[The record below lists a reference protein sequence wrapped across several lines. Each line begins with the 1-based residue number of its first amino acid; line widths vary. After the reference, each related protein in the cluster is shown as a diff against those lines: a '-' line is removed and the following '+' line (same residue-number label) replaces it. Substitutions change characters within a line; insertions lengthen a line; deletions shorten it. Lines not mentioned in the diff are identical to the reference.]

1 MMMPDIIFHHYPV
14 SPFSEK
20 VRLIFGMKK
29 INWKSVMI
37 PPIMPKPDV
46 VALTGGYRR
55 TPILQI
61 GADVYCDTALIADV
75 LEQLAPT
82 PSLYPPA
89 IAGLARTIA
98 QWADTT
104 LFWTAI
110 AYTFQPAAMT
120 SILGNLTPEQMQA
133 FAADRAAMRAGA
145 PRISLPEATVQLQE
159 YLRRISNMLDHGHAF
174 VLGTEACI
182 ADFSIY
188 HALWFIRRVPAV
200 NGILNSHPAVL
211 RWMDQIA
218 AFGHHDS
225 EKMSSIDAL
234 DVARHAKASDFSMSE
249 LVDTHG
255 IALGE
260 QVSVMPADY
269 AFDPVVGEL
278 VLATHNQVAVRR
290 QDERAGTVVVHFPR
304 LGFQLKRAGA
314 AT

>member
-1 MMMPDIIFHHYPV
+1 MSEIIFHHYPI

-20 VRLIFGMKK
+20 IRLIFGMKK
-29 INWKSVMI
+29 INWTSVMI

-75 LEQLAPT
+75 LDKLVPT

-89 IAGLARTIA
+89 IAGLARTLA

-110 AYTFQPAAMT
+110 AYTFQPAAMS
-120 SILGNLTPEQMQA
+120 SILGNISPEQMQA

-145 PRISLPEATVQLQE
+145 PRISLSEATVQLHE
-159 YLRRISNMLDHGHAF
+159 YLRRLSNMLGHGQAYL
-174 VLGTEACI
+174 LGADASI
-182 ADFSIY
+182 ADFSVY
-188 HALWFIRRVPAV
+188 HALWFIRRVAAV
-200 NGILNSHPAVL
+200 NSILDSYPAVL
-211 RWMDQIA
+211 KWMDQVA
-218 AFGHHDS
+218 AFGHHHA
-225 EKMSSIDAL
+225 EKMSSGDAL
-234 DVARHAKASDFSMSE
+234 DIARNAVASDVGTTEF
-249 LVDTHG
+249 VDTHG

-269 AFDPVVGEL
+269 AFDPVIGEL
-278 VLATHNQVAVRR
+278 VLATHNQIAVRR

-304 LGFQLKRAGA
+304 LGFQMKRVG
-314 AT
+314 